1 MKWIVRLCV
10 MAIAAYLGV
19 AAYLFVIQ
27 RSLQYPASTR
37 ITDVVEAQLPGFED
51 ILIET
56 SDGETLRGFW
66 KPPEPGRALT
76 LYFHGNGGS
85 LWNRRDRVRALAE
98 EGRGLLIVSY
108 RGYSG
113 STGSPTETGL
123 HEDARTAYAFATRDH
138 DPASILVYGESLGS
152 GVAVRLAA
160 ENPVGALVLDAPY
173 TSTADVAAI
182 LYPSIPIGLLMLDQY
197 RSIDHI
203 GAVAAPI
210 LIMHGDADRV
220 IPFAQGQA
228 LYEAAPEPRRFI
240 RFPGSGHSTLL
251 EDGGIAPVRAL
262 LQSIENGNVEAA
274 FRGPAP

>member
-182 LYPSIPIGLLMLDQY
+182 LYPYIPIGILMLDQY

-240 RFPGSGHSTLL
+240 RFKGSGHSTLL